1 MNDAGAAELPLR
13 GLLVIEIGTSVA
25 APFGGSILA
34 ELGAEVIKIENPAHG
49 DDARL
54 WGPPFVDGSS
64 ALFHALNRNK
74 RSAAI
79 DFKDAVQLQKL
90 KKFVHDQADIVLQNM
105 RPGIVERYGLDA
117 KTLRTEK
124 PSLIYCDM
132 AAYGTKGPLNSKPG
146 YDPLMQAFAGIM
158 SVTGTEGQDPV
169 RVGPSIVD
177 KGTAMWSVIGILTA
191 LYRRQQTGEGTE
203 IGTSL
208 FETALAWM
216 ADHAANNSGSDQP
229 PKRMGTEN
237 AGITP
242 YKAYQANDGWLV
254 IAAGNDAMFRRLA
267 DILGHPNWA
276 EQSEFASNAARVEN
290 RDRLNDMVAGAIST
304 ASISSWVDKFDAADV
319 PCAPLQSLDTVL
331 AHPQTKA
338 VGMVQSPP
346 DAPVSLFGL
355 PIRFDGERPPLRS
368 SAPALGQDSDL
379 ILGEVGSK

>member
-13 GLLVIEIGTSVA
+13 DLLVIEIGTSVA

-79 DFKDAVQLQKL
+79 DFKDDAQLLKL

-117 KTLRTEK
+117 KSLRTEK

-203 IGTSL
+203 ISTSL

-216 ADHAANNSGSDQP
+216 ADHAANNSGADQP
-229 PKRMGTEN
+229 PRRMGTEN

-267 DILGHPNWA
+267 DILGHSNWA
-276 EQSEFASNAARVEN
+276 EQPEFASNAARVEN
-290 RDRLNDMVAGAIST
+290 RDLLNDMVAGAIST
-304 ASISSWVDKFDAADV
+304 ASISSWVEKLDAADV
-319 PCAPLQSLDTVL
+319 PCAPLQSLDAVL

-338 VGMVQSPP
+338 VGIVQSAPG
-346 DAPVSLFGL
+346 APVSLFGL

-368 SAPALGQDSDL
+368 GAPVLGQNSDL
-379 ILGEVGSK
+379 ILGELGSK